1 MLPFTVPIAYL
12 IHQPDSPPI
21 ELTAAKVNLG
31 INRLWFF
38 DEQSNLLAVFRWEKI
53 SGLSVKGSAENQ
65 VIDGLPD
72 NMQKVTSDAELEA
85 EKGAVLAALE
95 TAHQALDRAKSQL
108 STAWLRLLDAIR
120 QSPTESALLV
130 TRREGELLLQE
141 ARLLDSAA
149 GVEKSAQHI
158 IGELRSLLDSG
169 KQKK

>member
-85 EKGAVLAALE
+85 EKGAVLAALGNSTSGPGSSQIAVE
-95 TAHQALDRAKSQL
+95 HGLAQIARCHPAESDRKC
-108 STAWLRLLDAIR
+108 
-120 QSPTESALLV
+120 
-130 TRREGELLLQE
+130 
-141 ARLLDSAA
+141 AA
-149 GVEKSAQHI
+149 GDAPRRRAAFTGSAPPGQRLRGGEERAAHHRRAEKSA
-158 IGELRSLLDSG
+158 G
-169 KQKK
+169 